1 MPGRTLRRLAI
12 AEAATLIALL
22 FVAVPLK
29 HLAGLP
35 ESTRLM
41 GALHGLIFLAFCWAV
56 VRARAEGLLNG
67 KDMVR
72 LVVGACIPFGG
83 IVNERWLRSR
93 AMG

>member
-41 GALHGLIFLAFCWAV
+41 GALHGLTFLAFCWAV
-56 VRARAEGLLNG
+56 VRARAEGQLNG